1 MRNVFLFIRRYFT
14 FITFIV
20 LQVAALFMINRFN
33 KFHRAVLGGKANEI
47 TGFINSKMDKVNDF
61 IGQGEENRR
70 LHKMNDSLLN
80 QLKDNFIKQ
89 DSSARLVTDTVL
101 YDTSAPLRKYI
112 YRDAKVVY
120 NSVRFD
126 KNLIQ
131 LDRGANQGIKD
142 NMIVLSSDGS
152 FVGRVVN
159 VSANFSAVMSLL
171 HTDMKLNGKLK
182 RTDEFGT
189 VTWNAKDPRYVTLM
203 GIPKSVQVKA
213 GDTILT
219 STYTFD
225 VPPGRMI
232 GTVTEI
238 VKDNSSNFYN
248 LKVKTSADFYKLQYV
263 HVVENLFHDEQ
274 QKLDADTKRKLEGKL
289 VKPQTP

>member
-20 LQVAALFMINRFN
+20 LQASALLMISRFN

-47 TGFINSKMDKVNDF
+47 TGFINSKMDKANDF

-80 QLKDNFIKQ
+80 LLSENFIKK
-89 DSSARLVTDTVL
+89 DSSSRFVTDSVL

-112 YRDAKVVY
+112 YRDAKVIY

-131 LDRGANQGIKD
+131 IDRGANQGIKD
-142 NMIVLSSDGS
+142 NMIVLSADGS

-159 VSANFSAVMSLL
+159 VSANYSAVMSLL

-182 RTDEFGT
+182 RTEEFGT
-189 VTWNAKDPRYVTLM
+189 VIWNAKDPRYVTLT
-203 GIPKSVQVKA
+203 GIPKSVSVKT

-219 STYTFD
+219 SIYTFD

-232 GTVTEI
+232 GTVSEI
-238 VKDNSSNFYN
+238 VKDNSSNFYV
-248 LKVKTSADFYKLQYV
+248 LKIKTATDFYKIQYV
-263 HVVENLFHDEQ
+263 HVVENLFRDEQ
-274 QKLDADTKRKLEGKL
+274 IKLDADTKKKLEGKIL
-289 VKPQTP
+289 KSQTP